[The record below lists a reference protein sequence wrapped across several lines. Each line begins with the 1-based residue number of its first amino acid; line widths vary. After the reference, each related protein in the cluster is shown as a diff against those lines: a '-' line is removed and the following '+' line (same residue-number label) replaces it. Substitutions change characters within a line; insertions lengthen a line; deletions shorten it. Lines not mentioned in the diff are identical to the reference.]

1 MRTHSTL
8 RMISRFDAHH
18 RLLIGIAIAAVV
30 FLMVRDQL
38 SAPARIVVGWDA
50 YALSTLVLAWVS
62 ILFSSP
68 QEIRRV
74 TSLQDSSRTIIFFL
88 LLLAAV
94 ASIFSVVVLLRQPAY
109 LSFAPPSGEP
119 LSLRV
124 LLSFTAVVCSWSLV
138 HTTFTLRYA
147 HIFYTTPDSGQ
158 GVAHEGGL
166 AFPGTDEPDFLDFA
180 YFAFVI
186 GMTSQVSDVQITS
199 RRMRRQAL
207 LHGIIS
213 FGFNT
218 MVLALGVNV
227 ISGVI

>member
-1 MRTHSTL
+1 
-8 RMISRFDAHH
+8 MISRFDAHH
-18 RLLIGIAIAAVV
+18 RLLIAIAIAAVV

-38 SAPARIVVGWDA
+38 SAPARIVVGWDV
-50 YALSTLVLAWVS
+50 YAASTLLLAWIS
-62 ILFSSP
+62 ILYSSP

-74 TSLQDSSRTIIFFL
+74 TSPQDSSRAIITSL

-94 ASIFSVVVLLRQPAY
+94 ASIFSVVVLLRQPAQ
-109 LSFAPPSGEP
+109 FAPVSTEP

-124 LLSFTAVVCSWSLV
+124 ALSFTAVVCSWSLV
-138 HTTFTLRYA
+138 HTTFALRYA
-147 HIFYTTPDSGQ
+147 HIFYDTPASGK
-158 GVAHEGGL
+158 GAAHEEGL
-166 AFPGTDEPDFLDFA
+166 SFPGTDEPDFLDFA

-186 GMTSQVSDVQITS
+186 GMTSQVSDVAITS

-207 LHGIIS
+207 LHGVIS

-227 ISGVI
+227 MSGLI

>member
-88 LLLAAV
+88 P
-94 ASIFSVVVLLRQPAY
+94 LRPRH
-109 LSFAPPSGEP
+109 P
-119 LSLRV
+119 R
-124 LLSFTAVVCSWSLV
+124 
-138 HTTFTLRYA
+138 
-147 HIFYTTPDSGQ
+147 
-158 GVAHEGGL
+158 
-166 AFPGTDEPDFLDFA
+166 
-180 YFAFVI
+180 
-186 GMTSQVSDVQITS
+186 
-199 RRMRRQAL
+199 
-207 LHGIIS
+207 
-213 FGFNT
+213 
-218 MVLALGVNV
+218 
-227 ISGVI
+227 